1 MKVTRIGID
10 LAKQLFQVHGVDRH
24 GQVVVRKQLTR
35 AKIRA
40 FFAQLSPCLIGME
53 ACASAHHWAREFSQ
67 FGHTV
72 RLMAPQFVRPYR
84 KNPKNDGNDAEAICE
99 AVSRPNMRFV
109 PVKSAA
115 QQAVLMVHRARE
127 LLVGDRT
134 ALANQIRG
142 LLTEYGIVVPQGI
155 GRLRRALPLVLE
167 DAENRLPG
175 LAREVIAELQ
185 ERLWNL
191 DQRLATY
198 DRRIAQLAGQ
208 NAAAQRLM
216 QLEGVG
222 AVTATAIVATIG
234 NGEAFK
240 NGRQLAAWL
249 GLVPRQYSSGGK
261 QRLGHISKRG
271 DVYLRTLLIH
281 GARSVLRLTGRRT
294 DAKSCWAERLK
305 QRRGNNI
312 AAVALAAKHA
322 RIMWAMLARDQEY
335 RRVA

>member
-1 MKVTRIGID
+1 MKVKRIGID
-10 LAKQLFQVHGVDRH
+10 LAKQMFQVHGVDHH
-24 GQVVVRKQLTR
+24 GKVVIRKQLTR
-35 AKIRA
+35 GKIRA
-40 FFAQLSPCLIGME
+40 FIAQLSPCLIGME
-53 ACASAHHWAREFSQ
+53 ACASAHYWAREFSQ

-109 PVKSAA
+109 PVKSVA
-115 QQAVLMVHRARE
+115 QQAILMAHRARE

-155 GRLRRALPLVLE
+155 ARLRRALPLVLE
-167 DAENRLPG
+167 DAENGLPG
-175 LAREVIAELQ
+175 LAREVIVALQ
-185 ERLWNL
+185 ERLQDL

-198 DRRIAQLAGQ
+198 DRRIAQLASQ
-208 NAAAQRLM
+208 STIAQRLM

-222 AVTATAIVATIG
+222 AVTATAMVATIG
-234 NGEAFK
+234 NGKAFK
-240 NGRQLAAWL
+240 NGRQFAAWL

-281 GARSVLRLTGRRT
+281 GARSVLRLTGQRT
-294 DAKSCWAERLK
+294 DAKSRWAERLK

-322 RIMWAMLARDQEY
+322 RMIWAMLARDQEY